1 MLRTHP
7 PPGRGDP
14 RQRVRGGGRALD
26 ESRLSVLRA
35 HSPPGRGDPRQRV
48 REGGRALDESRL
60 SVLRSQRSQPRGP
73 TLLTSTSTC
82 TTSTDRI
89 GEARWRPAPTGCG
102 TRTARRLPKTGHCA
116 TLRDA
121 ALSAFMRDPGHA
133 RRGRSGRAPTGGWG
147 RTPGAACWARRAGRR
162 TRGTAR
168 QARNKW
174 CREDVLPRRR
184 GPPLAPRS
192 PPARPPLRE
201 LPKQRPAWSS
211 TIRAG
216 SFETLLPPSAFPA
229 VGFGRWAVLDGRPD
243 FSAVVEEVC
252 RQVLPHRCQ
261 GPFAAACLHCFLP
274 GLEPQAQA
282 FDLKGGAS

>member
-1 MLRTHP
+1 MLR
-7 PPGRGDP
+7 
-14 RQRVRGGGRALD
+14 A
-26 ESRLSVLRA
+26 
-35 HSPPGRGDPRQRV
+35 
-48 REGGRALDESRL
+48 
-60 SVLRSQRSQPRGP
+60 QRSQPRGP

-216 SFETLLPPSAFPA
+216 SFETLLHLGPRHARRRVRPARPPPA
-229 VGFGRWAVLDGRPD
+229 AEEPALGLLPRPT
-243 FSAVVEEVC
+243 STEEVT
-252 RQVLPHRCQ
+252 RRESSP
-261 GPFAAACLHCFLP
+261 
-274 GLEPQAQA
+274 
-282 FDLKGGAS
+282 DLSD